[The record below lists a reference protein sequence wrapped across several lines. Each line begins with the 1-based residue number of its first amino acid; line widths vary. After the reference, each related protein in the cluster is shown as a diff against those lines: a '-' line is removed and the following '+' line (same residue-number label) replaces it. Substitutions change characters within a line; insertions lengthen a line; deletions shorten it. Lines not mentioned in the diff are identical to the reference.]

1 MSRKLKET
9 VSESLADQRTR
20 RGMMTTLAF
29 MHILENLLT
38 FLRGNTT
45 QKDPVGAAFVK
56 QSVDDGISRS
66 AAYDLSCGDL
76 IFG

>member
-1 MSRKLKET
+1 MSREPEET
-9 VSESLADQRTR
+9 VSESFADQRTR
-20 RGMMTTLAF
+20 RGVMTTLAF

-45 QKDPVGAAFVK
+45 QKDPIGVAFVK

-66 AAYDLSCGDL
+66 MAYDLSCGDL

>member
-1 MSRKLKET
+1 
-9 VSESLADQRTR
+9 
-20 RGMMTTLAF
+20 

-45 QKDPVGAAFVK
+45 QKYPVGAVFVK
-56 QSVDDGISRS
+56 QSIDDGISRS
-66 AAYDLSCGDL
+66 AVYDLSCGDL